1 MSTPLI
7 EALEE
12 SPPVEY
18 IQSSV
23 DDLHSFCWTGT
34 WGTVFNPLALEGA
47 GDAQISQVQRWRRA
61 LVDVSSGRFMA
72 LNQLS
77 ARAIPVNDHAPLVKK
92 MSPLFRR
99 WNDSLDDLLEQFLTA
114 WKVLGLTPV
123 QKLYIFY
130 RYALEGVANY
140 AELLIE
146 LQSTL
151 TC

>member
-1 MSTPLI
+1 MAFEELINPVTPL
-7 EALEE
+7 E
-12 SPPVEY
+12 
-18 IQSSV
+18 
-23 DDLHSFCWTGT
+23 D
-34 WGTVFNPLALEGA
+34 N
-47 GDAQISQVQRWRRA
+47 
-61 LVDVSSGRFMA
+61 
-72 LNQLS
+72 
-77 ARAIPVNDHAPLVKK
+77 APLVKK

-99 WNDSLDDLLEQFLTA
+99 WNDSLDDLHAQFLTA